1 MTGAPAAHYTHD
13 ADTNKSEKGSIKKR
27 KATPDELWSK
37 FTRAERLGRYLI
49 GNGRSDGECEGKELM
64 GILPQHAYPIIKLVE
79 FEQNS
84 E

>member
-1 MTGAPAAHYTHD
+1 MTGAPAANYTHD
-13 ADTNKSEKGSIKKR
+13 ADTKKSEKGTFKKR
-27 KATPDELWSK
+27 KATPDELWEK

-49 GNGRSDGECEGKELM
+49 GNGRAEAEFEGKDLM

-79 FEQNS
+79 FQENG